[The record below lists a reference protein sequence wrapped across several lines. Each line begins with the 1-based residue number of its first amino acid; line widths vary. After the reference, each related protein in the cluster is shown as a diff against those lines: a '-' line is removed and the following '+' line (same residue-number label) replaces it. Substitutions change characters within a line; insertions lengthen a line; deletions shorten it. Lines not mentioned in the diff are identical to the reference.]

1 MDNRLFRGVWSAI
14 SPFLGGKALLRLLS
28 THTWVYHRFFL
39 NYNLKFSRFV
49 VKKWRRR
56 CNFFQNFIPT
66 PNFFLVFGS
75 SIAGFR
81 ERRNFSPEL
90 ISSIRPRM
98 NICPCSWT
106 VGISK
111 KIWIQT
117 HFGLVMIDSEEVFRH
132 FAFWR
137 HGSRLATFFIATLNC
152 IFGGASFEPIRNLA
166 TLDPEK
172 LQGFHGTPLYHC
184 YTLWTTRLW
193 PHLSKTHWQPPSTKI
208 WLLTEKK
215 YGTAPHW
222 GLSDC
227 LTVICWT
234 A

>member
-137 HGSRLATFFIATLNC
+137 HGSRLATFF
-152 IFGGASFEPIRNLA
+152 EPIKNLA

-184 YTLWTTRLW
+184 YTLRGGSPSGLRATVWLIQIQIFLY
-193 PHLSKTHWQPPSTKI
+193 LSSYKNDRA
-208 WLLTEKK
+208 
-215 YGTAPHW
+215 AP
-222 GLSDC
+222 
-227 LTVICWT
+227 
-234 A
+234 